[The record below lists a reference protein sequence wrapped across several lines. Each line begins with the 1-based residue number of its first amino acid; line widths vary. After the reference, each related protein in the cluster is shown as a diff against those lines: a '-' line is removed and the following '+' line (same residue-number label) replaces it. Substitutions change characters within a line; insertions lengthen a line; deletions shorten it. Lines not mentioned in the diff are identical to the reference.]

1 MGDLAQSII
10 GYFSLRTNR
19 MTMYDLTGVEAGRG
33 SRPRSRSA
41 ALSQMLARSDAERT
55 IATIVHEATHQIAFN
70 CGLHTRFSDCPMWF
84 SEGLAVYFETLDRS
98 KGTTVGLNR
107 VRLPLFQ
114 KYLRRRPPDSLE
126 TLLTDDKRMRDAKQA
141 ENSYAEAWALTYF
154 LLHKHPEQYVDYLKT
169 LSEKKPMVWDTAD
182 KRLAEFKDAFGGD
195 LKKLD
200 AEFVRFAK
208 GLH

>member
-1 MGDLAQSII
+1 
-10 GYFSLRTNR
+10 
-19 MTMYDLTGVEAGRG
+19 
-33 SRPRSRSA
+33 
-41 ALSQMLARSDAERT
+41 MLARSDAERT

-84 SEGLAVYFETLDRS
+84 SEGLAVYFEVLDRS
-98 KGTTVGLNR
+98 KGTTIGLNR
-107 VRLPLFQ
+107 VRLPQFQ
-114 KYLRRRPPDSLE
+114 KYLRRRPSDSLE
-126 TLLTDDKRMRDAKQA
+126 TLLTDDKRLRDAKQA

-154 LLHKHPEQYVDYLKT
+154 LLHKHPDRYVDYLKT
-169 LSEKKPMVWDTAD
+169 LAEKKPMVWDTAD
-182 KRLAEFKDAFGGD
+182 QRLAEFKAAFGGD